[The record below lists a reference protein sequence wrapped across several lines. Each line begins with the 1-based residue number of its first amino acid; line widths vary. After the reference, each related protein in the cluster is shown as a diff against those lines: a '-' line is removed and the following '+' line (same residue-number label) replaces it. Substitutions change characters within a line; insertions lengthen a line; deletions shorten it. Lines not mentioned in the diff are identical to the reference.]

1 MAATRGMYSM
11 TPYALCFTGESKL
24 FFLPS
29 AAANTTILGFVHSK
43 EEWRYHEAIPRGAR
57 EGMAA

>member
-1 MAATRGMYSM
+1 MAATRGMYSVALD
-11 TPYALCFTGESKL
+11 ALCFTGESKL

-29 AAANTTILGFVHSK
+29 AAANTTVLGFVHSE
-43 EEWRYHEAIPRGAR
+43 EEWRYYEAMPRGAR